1 MKYNMDAQF
10 SSAAPAVC
18 VRRSASSG
26 CPKNLYRYIREL
38 VARAKPDLIFITGDI
53 TCGEFDDTGRSQTE
67 FIGFM
72 EQFGIPAGF
81 REDQLAWLEAAAIL
95 PWSIF
100 PARSH
105 AFFRRYS
112 RGVQSY
118 SRANMRVK

>member
-1 MKYNMDAQF
+1 M
-10 SSAAPAVC
+10 
-18 VRRSASSG
+18 
-26 CPKNLYRYIREL
+26 
-38 VARAKPDLIFITGDI
+38 ARAKPDLIFITGDI
-53 TCGEFDDTGRSQTE
+53 TYGEFDDTGRSQTE
-67 FIGFM
+67 IIGFM
-72 EQFGIPAGF
+72 EQIGIPAGF

-105 AFFRRYS
+105 EFFRRYA